1 MTQAEMS
8 ARSVERSESVATK
21 ETPGKVTDNSEKKDL
36 NLVDIFSDPV
46 KRDID
51 TTLRKAW
58 HASESKS
65 KPELDQEVKDL
76 TAKTGKSLKDS
87 LANHMGQDYADRL
100 IRMIDDKGNIEIP
113 AANQMDASKLLKKG
127 SNVEAG
133 KLNEMKLGD
142 RQYDVYIP
150 KTVHAYKEDGK
161 LSVPAIIAIH
171 GVESDITKNAKESR
185 HMSDA
190 SGLNLVADQL
200 GMAVIYP
207 HAKPRMF
214 DGTKDPETGI
224 SDLGKIGE
232 YINKKFN
239 TKPLLAW
246 NTQDHDLLPSDKSYN
261 DLDYIDGIKKD
272 VESYLNISNQV
283 GVLGHSDG
291 GRMGQMYAAKNP
303 EDVAAVATFT
313 STWMN
318 DAGLPKAGKP
328 MWAILG
334 DKDRTLNI
342 DGNQSM
348 KSRIYDFILPTNSE
362 PSKHNPRAQGEVWA
376 NASGCTD
383 SSITDSEKVTI
394 QKYRG
399 GKNCDVRVDIVKGNG
414 HAIPTYQNLQKDG
427 QFAFGNFTYI
437 KHDNNYSYEVAKWM
451 KENIV
456 KR

>member
-1 MTQAEMS
+1 MAQPEVIGRS
-8 ARSVERSESVATK
+8 IEARETK
-21 ETPGKVTDNSEKKDL
+21 GTDSGNKDNEKL
-36 NLVDIFSDPV
+36 NLVDIFTDPV

-51 TTLRKAW
+51 STLRKAW

-65 KPELDQEVKDL
+65 KPELDQESKAL
-76 TAKTGKSLKDS
+76 TEKTGKSLKDS
-87 LANHMGQDYADRL
+87 LANHVGHDYADRL
-100 IRMIDDKGNIEIP
+100 LRMMDDKGKVEIP
-113 AANQMDASKLLKKG
+113 ETNRMDANKLIKKG
-127 SNVEAG
+127 STIEPG

-142 RQYDVYIP
+142 RTYDVYVP
-150 KTVHAYKEDGK
+150 KTVHAYKEDGQ

-171 GVESDITKNAKESR
+171 GVENDTTKNAPESR
-185 HMSDA
+185 HMADA
-190 SGLNLVADQL
+190 SGLNLVADRL

-224 SDLGKIGE
+224 SSLGKVGE

-246 NTQDHDLLPSDKSYN
+246 NTHDHDLLPSDKSYN
-261 DLDYIDGIKKD
+261 DLNVVDNIKKD
-272 VESYLNISNQV
+272 VESHINISNQV

-291 GRMGQMYAAKNP
+291 GRMSQMYTVNHP
-303 EDVAAVATFT
+303 EDVAALATFT

-318 DAGLPKAGKP
+318 GAERPQVGKP

-334 DKDRTLNI
+334 DEDRTLNI

-362 PSKHNPRAQGEVWA
+362 PDKHNPRAQGEVWA
-376 NASGCTD
+376 SAATCTD
-383 SSITDSEKVTI
+383 STVTDSEKVNI
-394 QKYRG
+394 QKYSG
-399 GKNCDVRVDIVKGNG
+399 GKDCDVRVDIVKGNG

-427 QFAFGNFTYI
+427 QWAFGNFTYI
-437 KHDNNYSYEVAKWM
+437 KHDNDYSYEVAKWM
-451 KENIV
+451 KGHILA
-456 KR
+456 KK